1 VLFLQHGADEQTQQL
16 SVTTRVVYFVIGFV
30 AALCIGKPQL
40 EILMLSNNKGFE
52 ADFTARKNEKNVYTN
67 E

>member
-1 VLFLQHGADEQTQQL
+1 
-16 SVTTRVVYFVIGFV
+16 VVYFVIGFV

>member
-1 VLFLQHGADEQTQQL
+1 MLFLQHGADAA
-16 SVTTRVVYFVIGFV
+16 VATRVVYFVIGFV
-30 AALCIGKPQL
+30 AALCKPQL